1 VVIDKARAAERMLVS
16 AILMNERGDDP
27 LAIHVV
33 AASSLNV
40 LRDLI
45 KKSGDEY
52 VEQILKIGAFTL
64 ATARLN
70 GETITLPTNAAMDAV
85 VAKIMTGIE
94 KGEVKQASDIII
106 SLTNDERRSL
116 LSYIV
121 KPYNFLKHADNDPL
135 ATLDEGDINP
145 EGAIAHALS
154 ALTMVCPG
162 TSLPD
167 EIKPY
172 LKQRGL
178 L

>member
-1 VVIDKARAAERMLVS
+1 VGIDKASAAERMLVS
-16 AILMNERGDDP
+16 AIKMSERGDDR
-27 LAIHVV
+27 LAIHVL

-45 KKSGDEY
+45 EKSGDEY
-52 VEQILKIGAFTL
+52 VEQILKIGAFTV
-64 ATARLN
+64 AMARLN
-70 GETITLPTNAAMDAV
+70 GEPITLPTNTAMDAIV
-85 VAKIMTGIE
+85 SKVMMGIDA
-94 KGEVKQASDIII
+94 GEVKQASN
-106 SLTNDERRSL
+106 LTFALTAGERRGL

-121 KPYNFLKHADNDPL
+121 KPYNFLKHADRDPL
-135 ATLDEGDINP
+135 AILDDDDIDP

-162 TSLPD
+162 KGLPD

-172 LKQRGL
+172 LDQHGL